1 MVTKGSFIRVDYEA
15 VTDDGQ
21 LFDTTSKEVAKKH
34 NAYREDIAYEPLPLV
49 VGAGRALAG
58 FDKALQEANVGE
70 DREVTLPPSEAFGEK
85 DGNKFQTLP
94 LKDFQKRDVQPYPGL
109 RIRLDDNKTG
119 TIVSVTPGRVR
130 IDLNHPFAGK
140 SITYRFKVV
149 EEITDVTQKVKAL
162 LDMDYGQGRAEGFGV
177 KVEGDAVTLDL
188 PDSCKY
194 DQRWFVAKYR
204 LVSDLRAYCG
214 MKTVRFVESYTTE
227 APPAPVQAPEA
238 EKKELVEEEMV

>member
-15 VTDDGQ
+15 VTDDGM
-21 LFDTTSKEVAKKH
+21 LFDTTSKEIAKKH
-34 NAYREDIAYEPLPLV
+34 NAHREDIVYEPLPLV

-58 FDKALQEANVGE
+58 FDKALQDASVGE

-119 TIVSVTPGRVR
+119 TVVSVTPGRVR
-130 IDLNHPFAGK
+130 VDLNHPFAGK
-140 SITYRFKVV
+140 SITYRFKIVD
-149 EEITDVTQKVKAL
+149 EITDPLAKVGAL
-162 LDMDYGQGRAEGFGV
+162 VDMDYGQGRAEGFDI
-177 KVEGDAVTLDL
+177 KVEGDSVTLGL

-204 LVSDLRAYCG
+204 LVSDLRAYVG
-214 MKTVRFVESYTTE
+214 MKTIRFVESYTTE
-227 APPAPVQAPEA
+227 APPAPPEA
-238 EKKELVEEEMV
+238 PAKELVEEEMI